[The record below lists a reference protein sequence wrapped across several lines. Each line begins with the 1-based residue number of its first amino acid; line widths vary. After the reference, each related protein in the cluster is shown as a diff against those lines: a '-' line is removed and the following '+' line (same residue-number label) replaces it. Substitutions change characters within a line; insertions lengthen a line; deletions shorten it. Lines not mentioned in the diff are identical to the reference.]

1 MKNFFNVSF
10 TAYGVGVAAFT
21 AVLATFLI
29 FGQSNPGAAILPAF
43 KTAAK
48 FSFCLGAVVPLIY
61 NTVVQKME
69 DRFILLSWIFWCGWG
84 ALFTYLLY
92 GQG

>member
-1 MKNFFNVSF
+1 MKNFFKVSF

-29 FGQSNPGAAILPAF
+29 FGQSDTGATIVPAL
-43 KTAAK
+43 KTAGK

-61 NTVVQKME
+61 NTIVQKMK
-69 DRFILLSWIFWCGWG
+69 DGFILLSWTFWCGWG
-84 ALFTYLLY
+84 ALFTYLFY
-92 GQG
+92 GQS